1 MEKELYMK
9 GESPKKIL
17 VKHDDLRYDGKT
29 LLIPSYWASTIAD
42 YLKSLDETKISEE
55 DKEDLETF
63 KCFIF
68 DVECSQTDG
77 N

>member
-1 MEKELYMK
+1 MK

-17 VKHDDLRYDGKT
+17 VQHDDLKYDGKT
-29 LLIPSYWASTIAD
+29 LIIPAYWASTIAD
-42 YLKSLDETKISEE
+42 YLRALDEEKIAPE
-55 DKEDLETF
+55 DKEDLETI

-68 DVECSQTDG
+68 DVECSKNEG